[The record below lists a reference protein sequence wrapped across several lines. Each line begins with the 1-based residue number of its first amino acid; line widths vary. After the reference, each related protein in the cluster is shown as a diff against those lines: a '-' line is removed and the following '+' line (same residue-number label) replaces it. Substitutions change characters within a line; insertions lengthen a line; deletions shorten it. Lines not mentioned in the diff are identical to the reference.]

1 MTSPNVDYSTPV
13 RTLTPNH
20 VTRNETLLDARSTG
34 RNMKERVEELETSFD
49 AIDDLVTS
57 LSDLGVRRKVRYF

>member
-1 MTSPNVDYSTPV
+1 M
-13 RTLTPNH
+13 
-20 VTRNETLLDARSTG
+20 TRNETVFDARSTG